1 MRDMARVVTLE
12 KVIPMHQK
20 DRIVCA
26 QFSETAYEVIIPK
39 EGANPGAFYAFI
51 EADSILPV
59 APAWEFLRKR
69 CFKENLNGFLIKP
82 MKMGAKDFNGEAGE
96 PVRSW
101 GLAIPIG
108 ELPLSQ
114 DEIRKL
120 KPGDDLTEALGIVKY
135 EPVNDA
141 SPTKGGG
148 KNAYPKWVKFC
159 LHNPLLRWAGRI
171 WMSGHQNSC
180 GGFPTE
186 IISKSD
192 ETTIQNMKWALEKFA
207 ESDVIITPKWEGQ
220 SATIVPVLSK
230 NKKKVADVYP
240 CSRNNAYKLKCKND
254 FWDTVNQYNAVNKIK
269 EFFKKTGIALTLQA
283 EQIGPGIQN
292 NIYCLPQT
300 EWRIYTIKNA
310 VTGTQ
315 LKYDQ
320 AEAVA
325 LELGIPMVG
334 VLAVGKMKDFF
345 PDVETAVKWAENK
358 FWTYKDGKFVAN
370 YIPKDGEVLW
380 KDYFQWE
387 GVVVRTV
394 DYDKDNGVGCS
405 FKIKNIGYQEFG
417 LPKIAEACR
426 KHLQNQKSIKLFK
439 EYKNLK

>member
-1 MRDMARVVTLE
+1 MRDLARVVTLE
-12 KVIPMHQK
+12 STSPMFEKTKICVGH
-20 DRIVCA
+20 
-26 QFSETAYEVIIPK
+26 FSETAYEVIVPK
-39 EGANPGAFYAFI
+39 EGANPGALYAFI

-69 CFKENLNGFLIKP
+69 CFREDLNGFLIKP
-82 MKMGAKDFNGEAGE
+82 MKMGAKDFNGEKGE

-114 DEIRKL
+114 DVICKL
-120 KPGDDLTEALGIVKY
+120 KSGDDLTEALGVLTY

-141 SPTKGGG
+141 SPTRGQSKS
-148 KNAYPKWVKFC
+148 AYPKWVKFC

-171 WMSGHQNSC
+171 WMARHQNTC

-207 ESDVIITPKWEGQ
+207 ESDVIITPKYEGQ
-220 SATIVPVLSK
+220 SSSIIPALSK
-230 NKKKVADVYP
+230 NKKKIVSVYP

-254 FWDTVNQYNAVNKIK
+254 FWDTFNRYDVGRKIK
-269 EFFKKTGIALTLQA
+269 DFFKKTDIALVLQA

-310 VTGTQ
+310 ITGAQ
-315 LKYDQ
+315 LQYDK
-320 AEAVA
+320 AKNVA
-325 LELGIPMVG
+325 RELGIPMVG
-334 VLAVGKMKDFF
+334 VLARGKMKDFF

-358 FWTYKDGKFVAN
+358 YWTYKDGTFIMD
-370 YIPKDGEVLW
+370 YTPETGEILW

-405 FKIKNIGYQEFG
+405 FKIKNIAYQEVG
-417 LPKIAEACR
+417 LPKIAAAC
-426 KHLQNQKSIKLFK
+426 
-439 EYKNLK
+439 KNLLAVKR

>member
-1 MRDMARVVTLE
+1 MRDLARVVTLE
-12 KVIPMHQK
+12 STSPMYEKTKICVGH
-20 DRIVCA
+20 
-26 QFSETAYEVIIPK
+26 FSETAYEVIVTK
-39 EGANPGAFYAFI
+39 EGANPGALYAFI

-69 CFKENLNGFLIKP
+69 CFREDLNGFLIKP
-82 MKMGAKDFNGEAGE
+82 MKMGAKDFNGEKGE

-114 DEIRKL
+114 DVIRKL
-120 KPGDDLTEALGIVKY
+120 KPNDDLTEALGILKY
-135 EPVNDA
+135 EPIEDA
-141 SPTKGGG
+141 SPKKGGG
-148 KNAYPKWVKFC
+148 KNAYPKWVKLC
-159 LHNPLLRWAGRI
+159 LHSPLLRWVGRI
-171 WMSGHQNSC
+171 WMSGHQNTC

-186 IISKSD
+186 VISKSD

-207 ESDVIITPKWEGQ
+207 ESNVIITPKWEGQ
-220 SATIVPVLSK
+220 SASIIPVLSK
-230 NKKKVADVYP
+230 NKKKITHVYP

-254 FWDTVNQYNAVNKIK
+254 FWNTFKRYDVGSKIK
-269 EFFKKTGIALTLQA
+269 DFFKKTRMALVLQA

-310 VTGTQ
+310 ITGTQ

-320 AEAVA
+320 AIAA
-325 LELGIPMVG
+325 ARDLGVPMVG
-334 VLAVGKMKDFF
+334 ILAMGKMKDFF

-358 FWTYKDGKFVAN
+358 YWTYKDGKFIMD
-370 YIPKDGEVLW
+370 YKPKDGETLW

-387 GVVVRTV
+387 GVVVRTE

-405 FKIKNIGYQEFG
+405 FKIKNLEYASVG

-426 KHLQNQKSIKLFK
+426 KLLAVKD
-439 EYKNLK
+439 